1 MATTRFWATPALEAK
16 ATTMGTNMRPTTRLP
31 MKFVMMAESSMMRN
45 TKSTVP
51 VPSPKRGVSQAEIWS
66 LMPVP
71 ALVSAEVAT
80 TAKARIIIVS
90 QGMPSLKVLARD
102 TKELPFFLIRK
113 PAMTRRQDAD
123 RGVADGA
130 EPGDE
135 AARGGEEAGQE
146 QQDEERREEQHDDLL
161 VLVEVGS
168 PRRRTRSRSS

>member
-1 MATTRFWATPALEAK
+1 
-16 ATTMGTNMRPTTRLP
+16 

-113 PAMTRRQDAD
+113 PAMTRSRTQIAVLPMVPSQAMKPPAVVK
-123 RGVADGA
+123 R
-130 EPGDE
+130 PGRNSRMKN
-135 AARGGEEAGQE
+135 AARNSMMTFWSLLKWVSSEENTKSLFLIRLTSG
-146 QQDEERREEQHDDLL
+146 LKMNL
-161 VLVEVGS
+161 I
-168 PRRRTRSRSS
+168 TSRGAMPAR

>member
-1 MATTRFWATPALEAK
+1 
-16 ATTMGTNMRPTTRLP
+16 

-113 PAMTRRQDAD
+113 PAMTRSRTQIA
-123 RGVADGA
+123 
-130 EPGDE
+130 
-135 AARGGEEAGQE
+135 
-146 QQDEERREEQHDDLL
+146 
-161 VLVEVGS
+161 VLPMVPS
-168 PRRRTRSRSS
+168 QAMKPPRW